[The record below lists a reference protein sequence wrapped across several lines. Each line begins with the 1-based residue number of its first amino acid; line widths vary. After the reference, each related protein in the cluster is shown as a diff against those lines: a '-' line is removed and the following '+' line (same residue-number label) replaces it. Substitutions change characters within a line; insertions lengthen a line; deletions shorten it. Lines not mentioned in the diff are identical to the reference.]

1 MDTDEARERFA
12 AARVARLA
20 TVGPRKQPHLV
31 PITFAM
37 GRGPLG
43 DVICFA
49 VDAKPKSSRQ
59 LKRLA
64 NLARNP
70 DVSVLVDV
78 YDDDWTQLWWVRA
91 DGEARVVE
99 NGPVFDAALAG
110 LRTKYPQYEAQP
122 PDGPVVVIE
131 VSTWRGW
138 AAAGPAPDSPEA
150 S

>member
-20 TVGPRKQPHLV
+20 TVGPRRQPHLV

-37 GRGPLG
+37 GSGPRG
-43 DVICFA
+43 DAICFA
-49 VDAKPKSSRQ
+49 VDAKPKSTRQ

-70 DVSVLVDV
+70 DVSVLVDE

-91 DGEARVVE
+91 DGEARVLE
-99 NGPVFDAALAG
+99 SGPLFDAALVG
-110 LRTKYPQYEAQP
+110 LRAKYPQYEAEP
-122 PDGPVVVIE
+122 PEGPVVVID
-131 VSTWRGW
+131 VATWRGW
-138 AAAGPAPDSPEA
+138 KATGSVDGGENG
-150 S
+150 